1 MDQRSTR
8 RQTIRSSSGTAN
20 RRRRLSRGERPGKS
34 AMLPWASPESWPH
47 QGRRTVVR
55 VPGAEWTVAQ
65 GRRSPRPSNCRPL
78 GRTGYLI
85 SEIGP
90 LPRFG
95 GQLHHVK
102 PRFPGIRGR
111 AGRAIG
117 PELEDRILAG
127 IVTRPHRQARTV
139 RVAGL
144 GEVDPVALRH
154 PGDLLILGCRRW
166 WWRPEAAATQSAE
179 HETDFAA
186 VWGSCPHAFPHG
198 SLNIGEPV
206 AIDGRTVDRKRIRGE
221 AGRLGLAEIIICP

>member
-1 MDQRSTR
+1 MPALRPPRSM
-8 RQTIRSSSGTAN
+8 RSCLWEA
-20 RRRRLSRGERPGKS
+20 RH
-34 AMLPWASPESWPH
+34 ACPES
-47 QGRRTVVR
+47 
-55 VPGAEWTVAQ
+55 AL
-65 GRRSPRPSNCRPL
+65 RPPY
-78 GRTGYLI
+78 YLV

-166 WWRPEAAATQSAE
+166 WRRPEASATQSAE

-186 VWGSCPHAFPHG
+186 V
-198 SLNIGEPV
+198 
-206 AIDGRTVDRKRIRGE
+206 
-221 AGRLGLAEIIICP
+221 